1 MGKDNRMN
9 EEFLASKEFLDYMR
23 KESRKVGAANLKRVA
38 NTGKRF
44 YLGELNISNG
54 VMAMGYNLD
63 STEIQSLLKTYESC
77 DWGERWEDAKINE
90 AAIRSGHGDV
100 IGIYRLDGKE
110 VWIQT
115 DLNEDPQTTI
125 FLPEER

>member
-63 STEIQSLLKTYESC
+63 STEIQSLLKTHESC
-77 DWGERWEDAKINE
+77 DWGEGWEDAKINE

-100 IGIYRLDGKE
+100 IGIYRLDGKK

>member
-1 MGKDNRMN
+1 MDK
-9 EEFLASKEFLDYMR
+9 EFLASKEFLSYMR
-23 KESRKVGAANLKRVA
+23 KESRKVGAANLKKVA
-38 NTGKRF
+38 STGKRF

-54 VMAMGYNLD
+54 VMALGYDLN
-63 STEIQSLLKTYESC
+63 SEEIQSLLRIYESC
-77 DWGERWEDAKINE
+77 DWGEGWEDAKINE
-90 AAIRSGHGDV
+90 AAIQSGHGDT
-100 IGIYRLDGKE
+100 IGIYRLNGKE

>member
-1 MGKDNRMN
+1 MN

-77 DWGERWEDAKINE
+77 DWGEGWEDAKINE

-100 IGIYRLDGKE
+100 ILIYRLDGKE

>member
-1 MGKDNRMN
+1 MN

-54 VMAMGYNLD
+54 IMAMGYNLD
-63 STEIQSLLKTYESC
+63 SIEIQSLLKTYESC
-77 DWGERWEDAKINE
+77 DWGEGWEDAKINE
-90 AAIRSGHGDV
+90 AAIRSGHGDI
-100 IGIYRLDGKE
+100 IGIYRLGGKE

-115 DLNEDPQTTI
+115 DLNEDTQTTI

>member
-1 MGKDNRMN
+1 MN

-77 DWGERWEDAKINE
+77 DWGEGWEDAKINE

-100 IGIYRLDGKE
+100 IGIYRQERKK

>member
-1 MGKDNRMN
+1 MDK
-9 EEFLASKEFLDYMR
+9 EFLASKEFLAYMR

-77 DWGERWEDAKINE
+77 DWGEGWEDAKINE

-100 IGIYRLDGKE
+100 IGIYRLGNEK
-110 VWIQT
+110 VWIKT
-115 DLNEDPQTTI
+115 DLNESPCTTI

>member
-1 MGKDNRMN
+1 MN

-77 DWGERWEDAKINE
+77 DWGEGWEDAKINE

-100 IGIYRLDGKE
+100 IGIYRLYGKK

>member
-38 NTGKRF
+38 NTGKKF

-63 STEIQSLLKTYESC
+63 STEIQSLLKTYELC
-77 DWGERWEDAKINE
+77 DWGEGWEDAKINE

-115 DLNEDPQTTI
+115 DLNENPQTTI

>member
-1 MGKDNRMN
+1 MN

-63 STEIQSLLKTYESC
+63 SIEIQSLLKTYESC
-77 DWGERWEDAKINE
+77 DWGEGWEDAKINE

-100 IGIYRLDGKE
+100 IGIYILDSKE

>member
-1 MGKDNRMN
+1 MDK
-9 EEFLASKEFLDYMR
+9 EFLASKEFLDYMR

-38 NTGKRF
+38 NTGKKF

-54 VMAMGYNLD
+54 IMAMGYNLD
-63 STEIQSLLKTYESC
+63 SIEIQSLLKTYESC
-77 DWGERWEDAKINE
+77 DWGEGWEDAKINE

-100 IGIYRLDGKE
+100 IGIYRFDGKE
-110 VWIQT
+110 VLIQT
-115 DLNEDPQTTI
+115 DLKEDPQTTI

>member
-1 MGKDNRMN
+1 MGKDRLMDK
-9 EEFLASKEFLDYMR
+9 EFLASKEFLAYMR
-23 KESRKVGAANLKRVA
+23 KESRKVGAANLKRAA
-38 NTGKRF
+38 NTGKKF

-77 DWGERWEDAKINE
+77 EWGEGWEDAKINE
-90 AAIRSGHGDV
+90 AAIRSGHGD
-100 IGIYRLDGKE
+100 ILGIYRLDGKE

>member
-1 MGKDNRMN
+1 MN

-77 DWGERWEDAKINE
+77 DWGEGWEDAKINE
-90 AAIRSGHGDV
+90 AAIRSGHGDI
-100 IGIYRLDGKE
+100 IGIYRLGGKE

>member
-1 MGKDNRMN
+1 MN

-77 DWGERWEDAKINE
+77 DWGEGWEDAKINE
-90 AAIRSGHGDV
+90 AAIRFGHGDV

>member
-77 DWGERWEDAKINE
+77 DWGEGWEDAKINE
-90 AAIRSGHGDV
+90 AAIRSGHGLSL
-100 IGIYRLDGKE
+100 IHISEPTR
-110 VWIQT
+110 
-115 DLNEDPQTTI
+115 P
-125 FLPEER
+125 

>member
-1 MGKDNRMN
+1 MN

-77 DWGERWEDAKINE
+77 DWGE
-90 AAIRSGHGDV
+90 GYGDV

>member
-1 MGKDNRMN
+1 MGKDNRMDK
-9 EEFLASKEFLDYMR
+9 EFLASKEFLDYMR
-23 KESRKVGAANLKRVA
+23 KESRKVGAAN
-38 NTGKRF
+38 TGKKF

-77 DWGERWEDAKINE
+77 DWGEGWEDAKINE

>member
-44 YLGELNISNG
+44 YLGELNISN
-54 VMAMGYNLD
+54 
-63 STEIQSLLKTYESC
+63 
-77 DWGERWEDAKINE
+77 
-90 AAIRSGHGDV
+90 
-100 IGIYRLDGKE
+100 
-110 VWIQT
+110 
-115 DLNEDPQTTI
+115 
-125 FLPEER
+125 